1 MDSKKVQI
9 GAKVK
14 IKPHHWL
21 RALEDGTVIG
31 YRSQTRHSWL
41 VQFEHNYP
49 GGGID
54 GDKLYFD
61 EAEFAEV
68 ELEHGNGHV
77 GIEPSTMGSRKLSNA
92 STGVDIYG

>member
-1 MDSKKVQI
+1 MNRNKVKI

-21 RALEDGTVIG
+21 RALEDGTVVG
-31 YRSQTRHSWL
+31 YRPQSRHSWL
-41 VQFEHNYP
+41 VQFEQNYP

-68 ELEHGNGHV
+68 EVANSGEH
-77 GIEPSTMGSRKLSNA
+77 IEASRIGSRKMTSAPN
-92 STGVDIYG
+92 GIDFYG

>member
-1 MDSKKVQI
+1 MNRKKVKI

-21 RALEDGTVIG
+21 RALEDGTVVA
-31 YRSQTRHSWL
+31 YRPQSRHSWL
-41 VQFEHNYP
+41 VQFERNYP

-68 ELEHGNGHV
+68 EYANG
-77 GIEPSTMGSRKLSNA
+77 GASIEPTPIGNHKMA
-92 STGVDIYG
+92 SAPNGIDIYG

>member
-1 MDSKKVQI
+1 MNKVRI

-21 RALEDGTVIG
+21 RALEDGTVVEH
-31 YRSQTRHSWL
+31 RPQSRHSWL
-41 VQFEHNYP
+41 VQFDRKYP

-61 EAEFAEV
+61 EAEFSEV
-68 ELEHGNGHV
+68 EYSEASV
-77 GIEPSTMGSRKLSNA
+77 AIEPSATSRRKFSDAPN
-92 STGVDIYG
+92 GIDFYG

>member
-1 MDSKKVQI
+1 MERKKVQI

-14 IKPHHWL
+14 IKPLHWL
-21 RALEDGTVIG
+21 RALEDGIVVA
-31 YRSQTRHSWL
+31 YRPQSRHGWL
-41 VQFEHNYP
+41 VQFENNYP

-68 ELEHGNGHV
+68 EYATGSSS
-77 GIEPSTMGSRKLSNA
+77 IEPSTIGGHRFSAVPN
-92 STGVDIYG
+92 GVDIYS

>member
-1 MDSKKVQI
+1 MNRKKVQI

-21 RALEDGTVIG
+21 RALEDGTVVE
-31 YRSQTRHSWL
+31 YRPQSRHSWL
-41 VQFEHNYP
+41 VQFERSYP

-68 ELEHGNGHV
+68 EHASGGSYI
-77 GIEPSTMGSRKLSNA
+77 GPIGSRKIA
-92 STGVDIYG
+92 SAPNGIDFYG

>member
-1 MDSKKVQI
+1 MERKRVQI

-14 IKPHHWL
+14 IKPQHWL
-21 RALEDGTVIG
+21 RALEDGTVIA
-31 YRSQTRHSWL
+31 YRPQSRHSWL
-41 VQFEHNYP
+41 VQFENNYP

-68 ELEHGNGHV
+68 EYSNGIAS
-77 GIEPSTMGSRKLSNA
+77 IEQPVRGGHRYSAAPN
-92 STGVDIYG
+92 GVDIYS

>member
-1 MDSKKVQI
+1 MERKKVQI

-21 RALEDGTVIG
+21 RALEDGTIIA
-31 YRSQTRHSWL
+31 YRAQSRHSWL
-41 VQFEHNYP
+41 VQFDNNYP

-68 ELEHGNGHV
+68 EYSNDTAS
-77 GIEPSTMGSRKLSNA
+77 IEPSMVRGHRFSAAPN
-92 STGVDIYG
+92 GVDIYS

>member
-1 MDSKKVQI
+1 MNRKKVKNR
-9 GAKVK
+9 GEVK

-21 RALEDGTVIG
+21 RALEDGTVVA
-31 YRSQTRHSWL
+31 YRPQSRHSWL
-41 VQFEHNYP
+41 VQFERNYP

-68 ELEHGNGHV
+68 EYANG
-77 GIEPSTMGSRKLSNA
+77 A
-92 STGVDIYG
+92 QA

>member
-1 MDSKKVQI
+1 MNRNKVKI

-21 RALEDGTVIG
+21 RALEDGTVVG
-31 YRSQTRHSWL
+31 YRPQSRHSWL
-41 VQFEHNYP
+41 VQFDQSYD

-68 ELEHGNGHV
+68 EYVNGSASIEAPANNGHKFSAAPN
-77 GIEPSTMGSRKLSNA
+77 GI
-92 STGVDIYG
+92 VDVYG

>member
-1 MDSKKVQI
+1 MNRKVKI

-21 RALEDGTVIG
+21 RALEDGTVVG
-31 YRSQTRHSWL
+31 YRPQSRHSWL

-49 GGGID
+49 GGGIE

-68 ELEHGNGHV
+68 EYTAERIEAAPIGN
-77 GIEPSTMGSRKLSNA
+77 RKLSSAPN
-92 STGVDIYG
+92 GIDIYG